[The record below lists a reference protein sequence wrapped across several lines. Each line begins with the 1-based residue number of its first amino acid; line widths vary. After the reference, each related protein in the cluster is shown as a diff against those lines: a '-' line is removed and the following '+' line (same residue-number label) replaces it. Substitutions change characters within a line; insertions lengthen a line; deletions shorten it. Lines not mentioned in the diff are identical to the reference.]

1 MDPFLTEL
9 RTSLDRL
16 GYVTV
21 PHGDHLC
28 VRLPLF
34 ASVRIYSSDDG
45 IRFVPQFGPFSRTTG
60 LAVTS
65 TASAGVVGVTV
76 FTLGVTP
83 LAFFA
88 GFLGLMTLAHDA
100 CRFVLTESCISRL
113 QQLIGDLQREGPARL
128 PASPLRE
135 VGREHGVEVV
145 AQPFPGGAVPVD
157 RPRHQ

>member
-9 RTSLDRL
+9 RASLDRL

-34 ASVRIYSSDDG
+34 ASVRIYSTDAG
-45 IRFVPQFGPFSRTTG
+45 IRMAPQFGPFGRTSG

-65 TASAGVVGVTV
+65 TASAGVVGATV

-88 GFLGLMTLAHDA
+88 GFLGVIALAHDA

-113 QQLIGDLQREGPARL
+113 QQVIGDLQRGGGRL
-128 PASPLRE
+128 TAPPLRE
-135 VGREHGVEVV
+135 IGREHGVEVV
-145 AQPFPGGAVPVD
+145 AQPAGRAPVTVD
-157 RPRHQ
+157 RPGQ